1 MDEQTQNPTPPAVTQ
16 TPPVTAPP
24 PAPPPPPA
32 PVPAQKNPTGIV
44 LFVVL
49 AILLA
54 GGLAVA
60 GILIS
65 RNQTKENIGSLSE
78 DIPPVPQEPEP
89 TIDQYSDGWKAYTSN
104 VHKYSIK
111 IPQEWA
117 TDDSGGVFIGIPGE
131 VTFIPPGG
139 MATESAGFRTQ
150 IAITVMTN
158 EKIRY
163 ELNSQEQYGEWLTK
177 PISTG
182 EGERL
187 YKSGNTALGN
197 IKAVQLV
204 SRTLPGDPTES
215 FYSVVT
221 WFRKNGA
228 NYYIELGGEES
239 KVLENIVTYNQILE
253 SFSFL

>member
-16 TPPVTAPP
+16 TLPVTAPP
-24 PAPPPPPA
+24 PAPLPPPA
-32 PVPAQKNPTGIV
+32 PVPAQKNPTRIV
-44 LFVVL
+44 LLVVL

-78 DIPPVPQEPEP
+78 
-89 TIDQYSDGWKAYTSN
+89 
-104 VHKYSIK
+104 
-111 IPQEWA
+111 
-117 TDDSGGVFIGIPGE
+117 FIGIPGE